1 MGREAGKGKPTQGT
15 VLEFRQGP
23 NRRPGEAPTP
33 RVSGP
38 PRCGR
43 GRPPSHQGPVP
54 WTQLPLN
61 PFGALTGQRQP
72 ASPCDVAAPGD
83 PLGGLLGCP
92 WPSSTLLHAW
102 RVGSCP
108 PTLGLTWGGCIAHR
122 GRPEMHAHPAVRSYR
137 EGNPSAGCHKT
148 PRIQT
153 LVCPQGEPGS
163 RSCLPRVARLPTPMK
178 PAGALASA
186 VPPCGEGPGPFSPR
200 KQSRTQAL
208 PWWSRR
214 DRRPGGAPVSHWS
227 ARQ

>member
-83 PLGGLLGCP
+83 PLGGLLG
-92 WPSSTLLHAW
+92 
-102 RVGSCP
+102 
-108 PTLGLTWGGCIAHR
+108 LTWGGCIAHR
-122 GRPEMHAHPAVRSYR
+122 GRPEMHSHPAVRSYR

-186 VPPCGEGPGPFSPR
+186 VPPRSEERG
-200 KQSRTQAL
+200 
-208 PWWSRR
+208 
-214 DRRPGGAPVSHWS
+214 
-227 ARQ
+227 